1 MVSRSGANFS
11 HSALVPMVVPRAQ
24 LEEYGGEAY
33 RQDLTQ
39 DTLPTSK
46 MLKEKDAAGNTV
58 RALMLSAQIHTK
70 TLALAPARKTPKHPP
85 PPTLASLEARMIKKL
100 RKEVIADNKLTAIQ
114 LVEKYRPQTE
124 AMGAKLMT
132 GAARQAKNSQKSSTY
147 SRIS

>member
-1 MVSRSGANFS
+1 
-11 HSALVPMVVPRAQ
+11 
-24 LEEYGGEAY
+24 
-33 RQDLTQ
+33 
-39 DTLPTSK
+39 
-46 MLKEKDAAGNTV
+46 
-58 RALMLSAQIHTK
+58 
-70 TLALAPARKTPKHPP
+70 
-85 PPTLASLEARMIKKL
+85 MIKKL